1 MRVEGSFQW
10 AVLLGV
16 ALLTSVLLAPRGW
29 LAICR
34 WAWSL
39 LGGSACD

>member
-1 MRVEGSFQW
+1 MRREGVFQW
-10 AVLLGV
+10 AFLLGV
-16 ALLTSVLLAPRGW
+16 ATLTSVLLAPRGW

-39 LGGSACD
+39 LGGSAFD

>member
-1 MRVEGSFQW
+1 MRGEGTQQW

-29 LAICR
+29 LVICR

-39 LGGSACD
+39 LAGCDLE